1 MFAGLVSF
9 PARSSGLKAWPW
21 LLRAN
26 PGLAN
31 AHVRRITA
39 TIGTNHRSFELECIV
54 ESAGHTADQAASQCP
69 PPSRLLCCPVVPC
82 CESPATDGRNRV
94 LTCRV
99 SPAPGDDHMASSRA
113 FLRRCPVFSH
123 ARIPAPTLLGEV
135 VSGCNRF
142 QAVFHGSFKARCFA
156 AAATQAG
163 TKKLT
168 FSIPVSA
175 TVSAI
180 KNRDSGERRTTAM
193 ASTEEV
199 FVGSIDQGTTS
210 SRFLIFDKAGEPVA
224 LHQEEFAQIHPHPG

>member
-1 MFAGLVSF
+1 
-9 PARSSGLKAWPW
+9 
-21 LLRAN
+21 
-26 PGLAN
+26 
-31 AHVRRITA
+31 
-39 TIGTNHRSFELECIV
+39 
-54 ESAGHTADQAASQCP
+54 
-69 PPSRLLCCPVVPC
+69 
-82 CESPATDGRNRV
+82 
-94 LTCRV
+94 
-99 SPAPGDDHMASSRA
+99 MASSRA
-113 FLRRCPVFSH
+113 FLRRCPVLSH
-123 ARIPAPTLLGEV
+123 AQIPARRPLV
-135 VSGCNRF
+135 VKVDEAHRF
-142 QAVFHGSFKARCFA
+142 QAVLHGSFKVRCFA